1 MVGRCLPAVVVAAGL
16 GLVLS
21 VALASAAGGT
31 DITGTWTCCGAGG
44 AGAQQWVITDSS
56 GSLSGSGLE
65 GTSVFATIS
74 GSVSGNSVT
83 IVTTYTQDVGYV
95 ATFVGTVSADGTT
108 MSGSWT
114 SNQHQSGTW
123 TATAPGKR
131 SSAVGVNCYTVDPGE
146 PTEYLQCTAAV
157 ADASGQQTADT
168 PTGTVAFAINAG
180 GTGGF
185 QGSSACSLLPSQT
198 GGPTSYCSVNYVPPS
213 GGLALGAQPPITATY
228 SGDKTF
234 APSSGQPLT
243 LQAVEQQDCSA
254 AFNPGCVGVDPVP
267 PGLAAQCVSLAA
279 CAAAAQCSSA
289 PRCTPGDAND
299 SDESIDLS
307 DDQDLLVADASCPS
321 SLTLTSCEMNAYLSG
336 DASPDLTAKVQYIL
350 NYNSYMDFLT
360 SERNDLVASLHATLA
375 AGAQGGGYSQVT
387 FNAISITWTQDLN
400 KVYDALSTP
409 GTDTSNVGLTLN
421 DAWCNSSA
429 DVAGCKANVAAIQAS
444 LNSSISQLASQKAS
458 LGVNKP
464 FVPPSQTQGSIRRG
478 LPVQVARASKPT
490 HLATIVLAAVKTFTL
505 KPGQTKKVIL
515 AIPAAVRAELKQL
528 LGNKRSRTI
537 HGHLVMSLATG
548 ASFTTRQINVTIH
561 LLQPKKKHR

>member
-1 MVGRCLPAVVVAAGL
+1 MGMSHASMRGIWGMVGRCLPAVVVAAGL

-56 GSLSGSGLE
+56 GRPSGSGLE

-185 QGSSACSLLPSQT
+185 QGSSACALLPSQT

-254 AFNPGCVGVDPVP
+254 AFNPGCVGVD
-267 PGLAAQCVSLAA
+267 LCLLDLRR
-279 CAAAAQCSSA
+279 SA
-289 PRCTPGDAND
+289 FPLPRARPRRSAR
-299 SDESIDLS
+299 L
-307 DDQDLLVADASCPS
+307 
-321 SLTLTSCEMNAYLSG
+321 
-336 DASPDLTAKVQYIL
+336 
-350 NYNSYMDFLT
+350 
-360 SERNDLVASLHATLA
+360 LHAA
-375 AGAQGGGYSQVT
+375 RRVT
-387 FNAISITWTQDLN
+387 PTTRTRA
-400 KVYDALSTP
+400 STC
-409 GTDTSNVGLTLN
+409 LTTRTC
-421 DAWCNSSA
+421 WW
-429 DVAGCKANVAAIQAS
+429 
-444 LNSSISQLASQKAS
+444 
-458 LGVNKP
+458 P
-464 FVPPSQTQGSIRRG
+464 TR
-478 LPVQVARASKPT
+478 VAR
-490 HLATIVLAAVKTFTL
+490 
-505 KPGQTKKVIL
+505 
-515 AIPAAVRAELKQL
+515 R
-528 LGNKRSRTI
+528 RSRSR
-537 HGHLVMSLATG
+537 HA
-548 ASFTTRQINVTIH
+548 R
-561 LLQPKKKHR
+561 